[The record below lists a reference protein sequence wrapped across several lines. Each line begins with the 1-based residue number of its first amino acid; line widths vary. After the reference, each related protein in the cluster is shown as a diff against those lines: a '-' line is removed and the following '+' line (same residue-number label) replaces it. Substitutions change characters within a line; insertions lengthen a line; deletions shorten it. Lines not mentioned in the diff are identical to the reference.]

1 MFGLPLADGLNM
13 VFFARFALILFLLGI
28 IGNVAAVA
36 AQPART
42 AKKTTAKKTTAKKA
56 ASARKAS
63 TVKKSAAR
71 KITAKKSTASKK
83 TTAKRAASAKQ
94 RTVTARKATAS
105 SRARRTTAAVSR
117 SRSRRARARY
127 SPWVTPT
134 YADSTLGDVTEGDD
148 PVVRAAAV
156 DALGRLNGAV
166 VVADPNTGRIL
177 SMVNQ
182 STALGSGYIPCS
194 TVKVPV
200 AMAGLYE
207 GMIDSSTTLVV
218 QRRTKMDLT
227 EALAKSNNVF
237 FERVGAQIG
246 FDKLIEFH
254 KYFGLGE
261 KAGLN
266 IEGESAGVL
275 PEEPPANGGT
285 ARMSSFGEGIAVTAL
300 QMTALMG
307 AIANGGTLYYLQYP
321 KSTLEAETFVP
332 RIKRTLD
339 IGHILADLKRGMSGA
354 VTFGT
359 ARRAAYT
366 PEAPLFGKTGT
377 CTDYNRKSHMG
388 WFASFRDGD
397 QNDLVVVVMLT
408 GAAGVNGPRASMV
421 AGKVYEALENEGFF
435 AKPLHYSPVALI
447 ENSIHS
453 SN

>member
-1 MFGLPLADGLNM
+1 M
-13 VFFARFALILFLLGI
+13 
-28 IGNVAAVA
+28 
-36 AQPART
+36 
-42 AKKTTAKKTTAKKA
+42 
-56 ASARKAS
+56 
-63 TVKKSAAR
+63 
-71 KITAKKSTASKK
+71 
-83 TTAKRAASAKQ
+83 
-94 RTVTARKATAS
+94 
-105 SRARRTTAAVSR
+105 
-117 SRSRRARARY
+117 
-127 SPWVTPT
+127 
-134 YADSTLGDVTEGDD
+134 GDVTEGED
-148 PVVRAAAV
+148 PVVRQAAV
-156 DALGRLNGAV
+156 GALGGLNGSV

-182 STALGSGYIPCS
+182 STALGGGYIPCS

-207 GMIDSSTTLVV
+207 GTIDSSTTLVV
-218 QRRTKMDLT
+218 QRRSKMDLT
-227 EALAKSNNVF
+227 QALAKSNNVF
-237 FERVGAQIG
+237 FERIGAQIG

-266 IEGESAGVL
+266 IEGESPGAL
-275 PEEPPANGGT
+275 PDAPPAHGGA

-321 KSTLEAETFVP
+321 KTVIEAETFVP
-332 RIKRTLD
+332 RVKRSLD

-377 CTDYNRKSHMG
+377 CTDYQKKSHMG

-408 GAAGVNGPRASMV
+408 GAEGVNGPRASMV
-421 AGKVYEALENEGFF
+421 AGKVYENLENEGFF
-435 AKPLHYSPVALI
+435 AKPLHYSPVAMI

>member
-1 MFGLPLADGLNM
+1 MINLS
-13 VFFARFALILFLLGI
+13 RFALILFAFILLG
-28 IGNVAAVA
+28 GV
-36 AQPART
+36 
-42 AKKTTAKKTTAKKA
+42 
-56 ASARKAS
+56 ASAPAHAAS
-63 TVKKSAAR
+63 TVKKSAGVKKARSVAKAKPAAR
-71 KITAKKSTASKK
+71 KSTAVKRATASRKRTTTAAKKSTRPAAA
-83 TTAKRAASAKQ
+83 AKS
-94 RTVTARKATAS
+94 
-105 SRARRTTAAVSR
+105 TAAVSR

-127 SPWVTPT
+127 SPWITPT
-134 YADSTLGDVTEGDD
+134 YADPTSGDATEGDD
-148 PVVRAAAV
+148 PVVRRAAV
-156 DALGRLNGAV
+156 EALGRLNGAV

-182 STALGSGYIPCS
+182 STALSSGYIPCS
-194 TVKVPV
+194 TVKIPV

-227 EALAKSNNVF
+227 EALAKSNNTF
-237 FERVGAQIG
+237 FERVGSQLG

-266 IEGESAGVL
+266 IDGESPGIL
-275 PEEPPANGGT
+275 PEAPPQNGGA

-321 KSTLEAETFVP
+321 KNELEIETFVP
-332 RIKRTLD
+332 RVKRALD
-339 IGHILADLKRGMSGA
+339 ISHILTDLKRGMSGA
-354 VTFGT
+354 VSFGT
-359 ARRAAYT
+359 ARQAAYT

-377 CTDYNRKSHMG
+377 CTDHNQRAHMG

-408 GAAGVNGPRASMV
+408 GADGVSGPRASGV
-421 AGKVYEALENEGFF
+421 AGRIYEKLESEGFF
-435 AKPLHYSPVALI
+435 AKPLHYSPVAMI
-447 ENSIHS
+447 ENSIP
-453 SN
+453 NVN

>member
-13 VFFARFALILFLLGI
+13 IFFARFALILFLLA
-28 IGNVAAVA
+28 VAGSVAGSA

-42 AKKTTAKKTTAKKA
+42 AKKASSTKKST
-56 ASARKAS
+56 
-63 TVKKSAAR
+63 TVKKA
-71 KITAKKSTASKK
+71 TVVKKSTVRKK
-83 TTAKRAASAKQ
+83 TTAKRATPAK
-94 RTVTARKATAS
+94 RRAVTARRATSSSKAK
-105 SRARRTTAAVSR
+105 RTTAAVSR

-134 YADSTLGDVTEGDD
+134 YADSTSGDTTEGDD
-148 PVVRAAAV
+148 QVVRAAAV
-156 DALGRLNGAV
+156 EALGRLNGAV

-237 FERVGAQIG
+237 FERVGSQIG
-246 FDKLIEFH
+246 FEKLIEFH

-266 IEGESAGVL
+266 IEGESAGSL
-275 PEEPPANGGT
+275 PDAPPANGGA

-321 KSTLEAETFVP
+321 KSAIEAETFVP

-377 CTDYNRKSHMG
+377 CTDYTRKSHMG

-408 GAAGVNGPRASMV
+408 GAEGVNGPRASMV
-421 AGKVYEALENEGFF
+421 AGKVYENLENEGFF

-453 SN
+453 HN

>member
-1 MFGLPLADGLNM
+1 MI
-13 VFFARFALILFLLGI
+13 VFARFALILFLLAI
-28 IGNVAAVA
+28 VGNVAAPA
-36 AQPART
+36 AQRART
-42 AKKTTAKKTTAKKA
+42 AKKATSAKKTTTAKKA
-56 ASARKAS
+56 KVVR
-63 TVKKSAAR
+63 
-71 KITAKKSTASKK
+71 KK
-83 TTAKRAASAKQ
+83 TTAKRASPAKK
-94 RTVTARKATAS
+94 RVTTARKATTKSKAKK
-105 SRARRTTAAVSR
+105 TTAAVSR

-134 YADSTLGDVTEGDD
+134 YADSTVGDVTEGDD
-148 PVVRAAAV
+148 PVVRRAAV
-156 DALGRLNGAV
+156 EGLGRLNGSV

-227 EALAKSNNVF
+227 EALAKSNNPF

-246 FDKLIEFH
+246 FEKLIEFH

-266 IEGESAGVL
+266 IEGESAGAL
-275 PEEPPANGGT
+275 PEAPPANGGA

-321 KSTLEAETFVP
+321 KSVLEAETFVP
-332 RIKRTLD
+332 RIKRSLD

-408 GAAGVNGPRASMV
+408 GAEGVNGPRASMV
-421 AGKVYEALENEGFF
+421 AGKVYENLENEGFF

-447 ENSIHS
+447 GNSIHS

>member
-1 MFGLPLADGLNM
+1 MI
-13 VFFARFALILFLLGI
+13 FFSRFAFILLSLLLLGGVSI
-28 IGNVAAVA
+28 HQAHAAS
-36 AQPART
+36 
-42 AKKTTAKKTTAKKA
+42 TAKKA
-56 ASARKAS
+56 AAAKKTRAVSKAKPAASKSS
-63 TVKKSAAR
+63 TVKRAAAPAKR
-71 KITAKKSTASKK
+71 KATAKKST
-83 TTAKRAASAKQ
+83 R
-94 RTVTARKATAS
+94 ATA
-105 SRARRTTAAVSR
+105 AKKPTAAVSR

-134 YADSTLGDVTEGDD
+134 YTDPTRGDVIEGDD
-148 PVVRAAAV
+148 PVVRRAAV
-156 DALGRLNGAV
+156 EALGRLNGSV

-182 STALGSGYIPCS
+182 STALASGYIPCS

-227 EALAKSNNVF
+227 EALAKSNNAF
-237 FERVGAQIG
+237 FERVGAQMG
-246 FDKLIEFH
+246 FEKLIEFH

-266 IEGESAGVL
+266 IDGESAGIL
-275 PEEPPANGGT
+275 PDAPPKNGGS

-321 KSTLEAETFVP
+321 KNELEIDTFVP
-332 RIKRTLD
+332 RVKRSLD
-339 IGHILADLKRGMSGA
+339 ISHILSDLKRGMSGA
-354 VTFGT
+354 VSFGT
-359 ARRAAYT
+359 ARQAAYA

-377 CTDYNRKSHMG
+377 CTDYTQRSHMG

-408 GAAGVNGPRASMV
+408 GADGVSGPRASGV
-421 AGKVYEALENEGFF
+421 AGKIYAKLDSEGFF
-435 AKPLHYSPVALI
+435 AKPLHYSPVAMI
-447 ENSIHS
+447 ENSIH
-453 SN
+453 NVN